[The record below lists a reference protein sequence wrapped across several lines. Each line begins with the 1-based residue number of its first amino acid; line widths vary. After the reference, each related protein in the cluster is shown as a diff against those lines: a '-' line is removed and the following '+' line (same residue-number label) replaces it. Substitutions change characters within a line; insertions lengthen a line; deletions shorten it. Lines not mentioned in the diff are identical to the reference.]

1 MQLMLAGVFHLDAH
15 RQHPAADA
23 GAAAAPAAGG
33 AGRAAVAGR
42 QLRGYRIVGTTPDY
56 LALYDARLAQGQVW
70 RGPMQAVLGAAVA
83 RATGLKPGDHFA
95 GSHGLGEGGSG
106 HEAQPFEVV
115 GVLAESGSVLDRLV
129 LTDLASVWTLHEH
142 HGAAAAHDDDHE
154 DREIT
159 LALVRYRSP
168 LATVMLPRWV
178 NAQPGLQAAA
188 PALETARLM
197 RLVGVG
203 TEVLQGFGAV
213 LLVAAL
219 LSAGWRCCT
228 RCGPARATWPC
239 CACWARRPG
248 GWPR

>member
-1 MQLMLAGVFHLDAH
+1 
-15 RQHPAADA
+15 
-23 GAAAAPAAGG
+23 
-33 AGRAAVAGR
+33 
-42 QLRGYRIVGTTPDY
+42 
-56 LALYDARLAQGQVW
+56 
-70 RGPMQAVLGAAVA
+70 MQAVLGAEVA

-106 HEAQPFEVV
+106 HEASPSRWWACWRIRQRAGPSGADRSGV
-115 GVLAESGSVLDRLV
+115 GLE
-129 LTDLASVWTLHEH
+129 LHEH
-142 HGAAAAHDDDHE
+142 HGTAAAHDDDHE

-203 TEVLQGFGAV
+203 TEVLRALARVAGGGAAV
-213 LLVAAL
+213 GGRAL
-219 LSAGWRCCT
+219 HAVR
-228 RCGPARATWPC
+228 PARATWPC

>member
-1 MQLMLAGVFHLDAH
+1 M
-15 RQHPAADA
+15 
-23 GAAAAPAAGG
+23 APP
-33 AGRAAVAGR
+33 RR
-42 QLRGYRIVGTTPDY
+42 
-56 LALYDARLAQGQVW
+56 
-70 RGPMQAVLGAAVA
+70 
-83 RATGLKPGDHFA
+83 
-95 GSHGLGEGGSG
+95 
-106 HEAQPFEVV
+106 
-115 GVLAESGSVLDRLV
+115 
-129 LTDLASVWTLHEH
+129 
-142 HGAAAAHDDDHE
+142 HDDDHE

-219 LSAGWRCCT
+219 LSAGVALLRGA
-228 RCGPARATWPC
+228 GPPG
-239 CACWARRPG
+239 RPG
-248 GWPR
+248 HAAPAGRAGLAVAALIACEALLLAALAALLGLALGHGGVAVLQQVLTARQSLQLAPLGWSLAEALVPALALGLALLAAAWPAWRAYRLDVTQLLQAPR